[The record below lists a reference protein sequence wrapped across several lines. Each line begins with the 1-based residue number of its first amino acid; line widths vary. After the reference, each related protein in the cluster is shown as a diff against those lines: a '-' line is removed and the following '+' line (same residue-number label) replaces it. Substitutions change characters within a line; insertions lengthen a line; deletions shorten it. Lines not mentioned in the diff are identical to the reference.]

1 MIKTLVES
9 PHTTTLE
16 SRRALGE
23 MVLVNEDRAQRGKQA
38 ALVRLTTS

>member
-16 SRRALGE
+16 SRRDLGE
-23 MVLVNEDRAQRGKQA
+23 MVFVSEDREQR
-38 ALVRLTTS
+38 